1 MDYYV
6 HILITHFINTSSK
19 MARPHKSRCIQ
30 HQQGT
35 KAFKPVGIPMSRLK
49 QVVLH
54 LDEMEALRLTNLL
67 DLDQEAAAAQ
77 MGVSRATV
85 SRILKSARK
94 KITQALVEGHA
105 VCIEEG
111 AAPLQHLP

>member
-1 MDYYV
+1 
-6 HILITHFINTSSK
+6 
-19 MARPHKSRCIQ
+19 MARPRKSRCIRHQ
-30 HQQGT
+30 HGMR
-35 KAFKPVGIPMSRLK
+35 AFKPVGIPMTRLE
-49 QVVLH
+49 QVTLH

-67 DLDQEAAAAQ
+67 DLDQEETAKQ

-94 KITQALVEGHA
+94 KITRALVEGHA

-111 AAPLQHLP
+111 NAPLEHFLPSSPIPRETSRE